1 MLVQS
6 GWQRERERERERV
19 SGLIRLTKRRACS
32 SSQVDRERGRDFI
45 ERKRA

>member
-1 MLVQS
+1 MSACPVRLAQ
-6 GWQRERERERERV
+6 RERV

-32 SSQVDRERGRDFI
+32 SQVDRERARDLI

>member
-6 GWQRERERERERV
+6 GWQRERERV